1 MAGSA
6 HQNGR
11 LAKRCDKD
19 RTSRHALDDQDTSVL
34 GDWLIRPCRE
44 RLRPASHGQKY
55 LTGPM
60 FGDRDSDPPD
70 HAEQILLWHASRR
83 LPDWRGRLPG
93 QVNLVIVHVSILSSR
108 TAVEQMHPSYVEIP
122 AWRTRQRGL
131 TG

>member
-1 MAGSA
+1 MP
-6 HQNGR
+6 
-11 LAKRCDKD
+11 
-19 RTSRHALDDQDTSVL
+19 

-44 RLRPASHGQKY
+44 RLRPASHREKY